1 MDDILIKVE
10 DLEIRFGGIVA
21 LQGVGFEAKR
31 GAITA
36 VIGPNGAGKTT
47 MFNCITGMYRPSAG
61 RILFEGTEM
70 TRVPPFRIAR
80 LGIARTFQNLA
91 LFQELSVI
99 ENLKMG
105 AYRHGR
111 TGLLEGAVLSS
122 RARREEAGAEQRA
135 RETLDFLDLASVADK
150 KPTALSY
157 GMQKRVEFARALM
170 QEARLILLDE
180 PMAGMN
186 QVEKKDLVQLILS
199 IRDRL
204 GVSFL
209 LVEHDMPVV
218 MGLSDHI
225 VVLNFGR
232 KIAEGRPEQI
242 RKDQAV
248 IEAYLGSDSTGEAA

>member
-1 MDDILIKVE
+1 MGEVLLKVE
-10 DLEIRFGGIVA
+10 NVEIRFGGIVA
-21 LQGVGFEAKR
+21 LQGVSFEARR
-31 GAITA
+31 GYITA

-61 RILFEGTEM
+61 RILFQDQDV
-70 TRVPPFRIAR
+70 TRMSPFRIAQR
-80 LGIARTFQNLA
+80 GIARTFQNLA
-91 LFQELSVI
+91 LFQDLTVFQ
-99 ENLKMG
+99 NLKMG

-111 TGLLEGAVLSS
+111 TGLLEGAILSP
-122 RARREEAGAEQRA
+122 RARREEADVEQRA
-135 RETLDFLDLASVADK
+135 LKTLDFLGISAVAEK

-157 GMQKRVEFARALM
+157 GVQKRVEFARALM
-170 QEARLILLDE
+170 QDASLILIDE

-186 QVEKKDLVQLILS
+186 QGEKNDLVQLILS

-232 KIAEGRPEQI
+232 KIAEGLPDAI
-242 RKDQAV
+242 RKDEEV
-248 IEAYLGSDSTGEAA
+248 IAAYLGSDSADQAA

>member
-1 MDDILIKVE
+1 MSDTLLQVR
-10 DLEIRFGGIVA
+10 DLDIRFGGIVA
-21 LQGVGFEAKR
+21 LQGVSFEARR

-61 RILFEGTEM
+61 RILFEGEEL
-70 TRVPPFRIAR
+70 TRLAPFRIAR
-80 LGIARTFQNLA
+80 AGIARTFQNLA
-91 LFQELSVI
+91 LFQELSVLD
-99 ENLKMG
+99 NLRMG
-105 AYRHGR
+105 AYRHGS

-122 RARREEAGAEQRA
+122 RARSEEAEAERRA
-135 RETLDFLDLASVADK
+135 RETLDFLGLAAVADQ

-157 GMQKRVEFARALM
+157 GVQKRVEFARALM
-170 QEARLILLDE
+170 QEAKLILLDE

-186 QVEKKDLVQLILS
+186 GAEKADLVQLIRS

-232 KIAEGRPEQI
+232 KIAEGVPEAI

-248 IEAYLGSDSTGEAA
+248 IEAYLGSDEGEAA

>member
-1 MDDILIKVE
+1 MGEVLLKVE
-10 DLEIRFGGIVA
+10 NVEIRFGGIIA
-21 LQGVGFEAKR
+21 LQGVSFEARR
-31 GAITA
+31 GDITA

-61 RILFEGTEM
+61 RILFQDQDV
-70 TRVPPFRIAR
+70 TRMSAFRIAQR
-80 LGIARTFQNLA
+80 GIARTFQNLA
-91 LFQELSVI
+91 LFQDLTVF

-105 AYRHGR
+105 AYRHGG
-111 TGLLEGAVLSS
+111 TGLLEGAILSP
-122 RARREEAGAEQRA
+122 RARREEAEVERRA
-135 RETLDFLDLASVADK
+135 LETLEFLGISAVAEK

-157 GMQKRVEFARALM
+157 GVQKRVEFARALM
-170 QEARLILLDE
+170 QNASLILLDE

-186 QVEKKDLVQLILS
+186 QGEKTDLVQLILS

-225 VVLNFGR
+225 IVLNFGR
-232 KIAEGRPEQI
+232 KIAEGLPEEI
-242 RKDQAV
+242 RKDEEV
-248 IEAYLGSDSTGEAA
+248 IAAYLGSDGADQAA